1 MLVAEEEI
9 DDGHCPGGTSLTTKL
24 VTYQNK
30 QSVNFLSIYDNLLT
44 ELWRDRA
51 YTYAV
56 NRVLPWGKQK
66 LPLSHSLI
74 DC

>member
-51 YTYAV
+51 Y
-56 NRVLPWGKQK
+56 
-66 LPLSHSLI
+66 
-74 DC
+74 